1 MFRVILTTSAVAVVA
16 AIAQPA
22 MAQDDGPYFEG
33 LYVSGAVGLDTQAS
47 NSRKLTFDTDLNG
60 TYGDVVR
67 TSTGVAAFTPGY
79 CRGAAITNRPLGGCV
94 SDEEDLGYALRVGYD
109 FRDGP
114 LVAGVLLEASASNAV
129 DYTSGFSS
137 TPASYTTSRELDYS
151 IALRSRAGFSP
162 GDGRGLFYITG
173 GLAYARINHDFATTN
188 TVNSFTV
195 VNDDDMRLGVQFGGG
210 AELMVSRNIG
220 IGIEYLYSRY
230 DDDKSYVAVGKG
242 TAGATN
248 AFLLDNPNGTNL
260 RTQFTDFDLQ
270 SFRGTVSFHF

>member
-1 MFRVILTTSAVAVVA
+1 MFRVTMTASALALA
-16 AIAQPA
+16 TAIATPA
-22 MAQDDGPYFEG
+22 MAQDEGPYFEG
-33 LYVSGAVGLDTQAS
+33 IYVQAAAGLDTQAS
-47 NSRKLTFDTDLNG
+47 NSRKLTFDTNLDG

-67 TSTGVAAFTPGY
+67 NTAGVAAFSPGY
-79 CRGAAITNRPLGGCV
+79 CRGAANGNAPLAGCV
-94 SDEEDLGYALRVGYD
+94 SDEDDLGYAVRVGYD

-114 LVAGVLLEASASNAV
+114 LVGGIVLEGSRSNAV

-137 TPASYTTSRELDYS
+137 TPASYTTSRELDYAV
-151 IALRSRAGFSP
+151 ALRSRAGISP
-162 GDGRGLFYITG
+162 GDGRGLFYVTG
-173 GLAYARINHDFATTN
+173 GVAYARINHDFATTN
-188 TVNSFTV
+188 TANSFTV

-210 AELMVSRNIG
+210 AELMVTRNIG
-220 IGIEYLYSRY
+220 IGLEYLYSRY

-248 AFLLDNPNGTNL
+248 PFLLVNASGTNL